1 MGIPTSQTCP
11 DVKAVPTTAD
21 KMDWVPRP
29 PSTGRLQ
36 EFDSDE
42 NSKNATGSTSPP
54 RSASQNRIAGCSSCP
69 ELHAKISA
77 AGKRPARRDGKVVL
91 TVGCFDMLHRGH
103 MALFKRLMDASD
115 KLVIGVHDDE
125 SIKQMKGITTGDPST
140 KRFAQI
146 QLALRP
152 QDEAFL
158 IRSTDPTDYWAGG
171 TDSRGREVEPIVKR
185 LKAEGWHEFCY
196 MRGDDM
202 LQFPGRTFLEAEGV
216 KMVRPSP
223 SPFALTLTLTWPSA
237 SPLASPS
244 ASPSP

>member
-1 MGIPTSQTCP
+1 MTSYACP
-11 DVKAVPTTAD
+11 DVMAVPSTAD
-21 KMDWVPRP
+21 KLSWAPRA

-36 EFDSDE
+36 EFESDE
-42 NSKNATGSTSPP
+42 NCKNATGSTSPP
-54 RSASQNRIAGCSSCP
+54 RLASQNRIAGCRSCP
-69 ELHAKISA
+69 ELHAKIA
-77 AGKRPARRDGKVVL
+77 ASLDKRPVRREGKVVL

-140 KRFAQI
+140 KRFSQI

-158 IRSTDPTDYWAGG
+158 IRSTDPTTYWAGG
-171 TDSRGREVEPIVKR
+171 TDTRGASVDPIVKR
-185 LKAEGWHEFCY
+185 LKAEGWHDFCY

-202 LQFPGRTFLEAEGV
+202 MQFPGRTFLEAEGV
-216 KMVRPSP
+216 KMVRPP
-223 SPFALTLTLTWPSA
+223 P
-237 SPLASPS
+237 
-244 ASPSP
+244 